1 MHWLLY
7 CASVANIFSNVGSF
21 EEFQKK
27 SKTSVGQEEQMMNA
41 QQIRKQLD
49 KADRLLE
56 GFVPPVKEGN

>member
-1 MHWLLY
+1 MRWSLY

-27 SKTSVGQEEQMMNA
+27 CKTSVGREEQVMNV

-49 KADRLLE
+49 KADKLLD
-56 GFVPPVKEGN
+56 GFIPPVKEGN